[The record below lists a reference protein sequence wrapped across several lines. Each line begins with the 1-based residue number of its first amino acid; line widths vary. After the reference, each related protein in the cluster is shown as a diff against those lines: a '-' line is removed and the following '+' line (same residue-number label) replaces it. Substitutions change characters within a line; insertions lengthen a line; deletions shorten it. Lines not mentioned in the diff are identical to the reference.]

1 VKYFSMVIME
11 KNVSDNGEKNGSDAI
26 IVIMRW

>member
-1 VKYFSMVIME
+1 MVIME

>member
-1 VKYFSMVIME
+1 MVIME
-11 KNVSDNGEKNGSDAI
+11 KNVSNDGEKNGSDAI